1 MRKPKAVVFD
11 LGKVLLDFDYSI
23 AVKNIAVHC
32 SLSPEELHKLLN
44 QSTLLHCYETGLMTS
59 NEFFK
64 EVKGLSK
71 FCRDFETFAPI
82 FGNIFTPIP
91 EMIDLNSQLRSRGV
105 PTYIFSNTNELAVSH
120 IRATYPFFAEFSAHI
135 YSFEHR
141 AMKPHPSI
149 YEVVEKTA
157 ATVGPDILYVD
168 DRLENIEE
176 GIRRGWRTIHHQ
188 SPAQTISQVK
198 DLLVK

>member
-1 MRKPKAVVFD
+1 MQKPKAVVFD
-11 LGKVLLDFDYSI
+11 LGKVLLDFDYAI
-23 AVKNIAVHC
+23 AIKNMAVHC
-32 SLSPEELHKLLN
+32 SLAPGDLNKLLN
-44 QSTLLHCYETGLMTS
+44 QSTLLHRYETGLITT
-59 NEFFK
+59 NEFFE
-64 EVKGLSK
+64 EVKRLSK
-71 FCRDFETFAPI
+71 FCREFEIFAPI
-82 FGNIFTPIP
+82 FGNIFSPIP
-91 EMIDLNSQLRSRGV
+91 EMIELNRQLRSRDI

-176 GIRRGWRTIHHQ
+176 GIRRGWRTI
-188 SPAQTISQVK
+188 
-198 DLLVK
+198 